1 MNKIKLMTY
10 VEDVMKEYDIP
21 DTLKNKKRIR
31 AMFEKRLKKEGL
43 WDSAEL
49 VKSSNR
55 RSNAKVFV
63 IEELERIKLELHDY
77 LKANNAGAIV
87 KNVLEKDLDR
97 KQTAVKLEMAKLRGE
112 QPGNLLIE
120 RINKPLPAHQDPRW
134 EISDRMRLDIM
145 IEALFNAQ
153 FEDIDI
159 NNGVKTENLSDNIML
174 ETILRKQRDDQYARK
189 TRQNVQRVSDLIIE
203 LKVTVE
209 ENNRSCLW

>member
-1 MNKIKLMTY
+1 MNKLKLMTY

-55 RSNAKVFV
+55 RSHAKVFV

-87 KNVLEKDLDR
+87 KNVLEKDLER

-112 QPGNLLIE
+112 QPGNLSIE
-120 RINKPLPAHQDPRW
+120 WINKPLPAHQDPRW
-134 EISDRMRLDIM
+134 EISDKMRLDIM
-145 IEALFNAQ
+145 IEALFYAQ
-153 FEDIDI
+153 FEDIDT
-159 NNGVKTENLSDNIML
+159 KQWYED
-174 ETILRKQRDDQYARK
+174 RKLVGQYYAGNYIAQAKGRPIREK
-189 TRQNVQRVSDLIIE
+189 NSSERAASERL
-203 LKVTVE
+203 
-209 ENNRSCLW
+209 NNRVQSYCRRK